1 MTFIL
6 SKVLS
11 GPPSPRWRSDSRN
24 LCQAF
29 VTRTRPVTTVGAV
42 PSYSLR
48 VNLCDTDPCAPCS
61 RRTALAR
68 ESPIRRISSCSPRP
82 MRLKGGQR

>member
-48 VNLCDTDPCAPCS
+48 VNLCDTDPCALLVRDGRLSPENRPSDVS
-61 RRTALAR
+61 RVVRHDRCA
-68 ESPIRRISSCSPRP
+68 
-82 MRLKGGQR
+82 